1 MSVLNDFYQ
10 GLLHPEKQ
18 RKWSNER
25 YLRRREELFKEEEDF
40 CAGLT
45 DEQKM
50 AYIAIID
57 EYTGLLP
64 CEAEEIY
71 IEGMR
76 MGAQLMQELL
86 AKKEQNNTAH
96 T

>member
-1 MSVLNDFYQ
+1 MSVLHEFYK
-10 GLLHPEKQ
+10 GLLHPEEQ
-18 RKWSNER
+18 RKWSNEE
-25 YLRRREELFKEEEDF
+25 YLKRRERIFEQESDF

-45 DEQKM
+45 EEQRQ
-50 AYIAIID
+50 AYIEIID

-64 CEAEEIY
+64 CEAEEVY

-86 AKKEQNNTAH
+86 TKKDRPSLT
-96 T
+96 